1 MYEIFISYCTDDN
14 AALAWE
20 KLGWVDIFHDS
31 LNKRL
36 NVYCGRRRRPTIW
49 YDSSRIEG
57 NQLLTY
63 TIDAAL
69 KQAVLLIPV
78 ISPSYVTSD
87 WCRKELTGFFETK
100 AAAGDPDP
108 GGRSRVLKTVKIP
121 VEDETFLKSVPELAE
136 CRGYNFFRVI
146 EGGPPSELNPLRNP
160 ADSSEF
166 TDTIDKLAKSVLDT
180 LGILARS
187 THTGQTIFLAE
198 TSRDMLADTDQLR
211 KEMEMFGHTVV
222 RPPSAPFPD
231 DEDDYRTTLRGILAQ
246 CRASI
251 HPVGKFY
258 GTVPEGYDFSP
269 IATQYDVAAEEARGR
284 VQFSQ
289 LSWMSSA
296 IEPKDERQQNFIRRL
311 ERQGPQ
317 FHRMSLEDFK
327 TRVRDVLTPDPVP
340 LSRPAPTAGE
350 IGGIETVYL
359 ICDQRDREEN
369 IRVVEDLLRQ
379 HYGVVRSLLEREVHE
394 LREKH
399 KDDLEAAVRADHQ
412 ENLAS
417 CDAVLIYHGE
427 GDQLWLRQKFRELRS
442 ARGYGRQ
449 RPFTVQAVLIA
460 PPRTSD
466 KKPFDTNG
474 VLTLAAFNELKPSVL
489 DPFYQAMMRGRERAV
504 F

>member
-1 MYEIFISYCTDDN
+1 MYEIFISYCRDDN

-20 KLGWVDIFHDS
+20 KLGWVDIFQDS

-36 NVYCGRRRRPTIW
+36 KVYCGRHSRPTIW

-57 NQLLTY
+57 NQLITY

-69 KQAVLLIPV
+69 KQAALLIPV

-87 WCRKELTGFFETK
+87 WCRTELTTFFETK
-100 AAAGDPDP
+100 AAAGDPNAS
-108 GGRSRVLKTVKIP
+108 GRSRVLKSIKIP
-121 VEDETFLKSVPELAE
+121 VEDEAFLKSVPELAE
-136 CRGYNFFRVI
+136 CRGYNFFRVT

-166 TDTIDKLAKSVLDT
+166 TDTIDKLAKSLLDT

-187 THTGQTIFLAE
+187 TQTGLTIFLAE
-198 TSRDMLADTDQLR
+198 SSRDMLADADQLR
-211 KEMEMFGHTVV
+211 KELEMFGHTVV
-222 RPPSAPFPD
+222 RPPSAPLPD
-231 DEDDYRTTLRGILAQ
+231 DENEYRVTLRGILAR
-246 CRASI
+246 CRVSI

-269 IATQYDVAAEEARGR
+269 IAIQYDVAAEEARR
-284 VQFSQ
+284 RADFSQ
-289 LSWMSSA
+289 LSWMLST
-296 IEPKDERQQNFIRRL
+296 IEPKDERQQSFVRTL

-327 TRVRDVLTPDPVP
+327 TRVRDVLTPARAP
-340 LSRPAPTAGE
+340 LARPALTAGA
-350 IGGIETVYL
+350 IGDAETVYL

-369 IRVVEDLLRQ
+369 IRVVQDLLKQR
-379 HYGVVRSLLEREVHE
+379 YAVVRSLLEREVRE
-394 LREKH
+394 LCEKRR
-399 KDDLEAAVRADHQ
+399 DDLEAAVRADHQ
-412 ENLAS
+412 ENLAT

-427 GDQLWLRQKFRELRS
+427 GDQLWLRQKLREVRN

-460 PPRTSD
+460 PPSTPD
-466 KKPFDTNG
+466 KEAFDSNE
-474 VLTLAAFNELKPSVL
+474 VLALAAHNGLAPSVL
-489 DPFYQAMMRGRERAV
+489 EPFHQAIMRGRELAI
-504 F
+504 